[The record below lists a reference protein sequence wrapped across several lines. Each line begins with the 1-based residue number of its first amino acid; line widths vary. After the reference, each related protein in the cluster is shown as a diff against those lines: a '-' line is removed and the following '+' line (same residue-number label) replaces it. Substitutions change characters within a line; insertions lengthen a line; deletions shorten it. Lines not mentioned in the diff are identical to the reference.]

1 MADRKA
7 EYRFR
12 NGSVWDRIFFV
23 THRDLI
29 LDLAKR
35 TETGVRPDSEAV
47 NGARANIIEIG
58 NNLAL
63 YTDYCEFPITSAT
76 MRTREYTIPPTI
88 ANRIDYAVSPLI
100 VSCWQNETWGMIA
113 GKYMNTTKKIYVNAA
128 DLTANKLVLAA
139 MLMVVQLK

>member
-35 TETGVRPDSEAV
+35 TETGVRPDGEAV
-47 NGARANIIEIG
+47 NGARANLIEIG
-58 NNLAL
+58 NQMAL
-63 YTDYCEFPITSAT
+63 YTDYCEIPISQQT

-88 ANRIDYAVSPLI
+88 ANRIDYAVSPLL
-100 VSCWQNETWGMIA
+100 VGCWQNETWGYMA
-113 GKYMNTTKKIYVNAA
+113 GRYDNPTKKMYVHAN
-128 DLTANKLVLAA
+128 DLTAGKLGLAS
-139 MLMVVQLK
+139 LFMVVQLK